1 MKLTPNGRNEAT
13 QMNFKRNFLI
23 LTLAGFLLAACGRA
37 APAET
42 ISEEDVMM
50 TYSVGTMVAGFFATQ
65 TAMVAPTP
73 ANTNTPPPTNTFPPP
88 PTIANTPIPAAWTPV
103 PIFYTATLN
112 VAVIPSVTGTP
123 PTTTPD
129 TGALASG
136 CNNSAFIR
144 DANYPPGS
152 TVSPGEEFVK
162 TWKVQNIGSCEWQYN
177 YGMAVISDKFFD
189 SSWNRLGRNVLPG
202 DWAEVSVIVSAPKN
216 DGTYTGSWRM
226 ADAGGNAFGATLT
239 LTIVV
244 P

>member
-1 MKLTPNGRNEAT
+1 
-13 QMNFKRNFLI
+13 MNFKRNLLI
-23 LTLAGFLLAACGRA
+23 LTLAGILLAACGGG
-37 APAET
+37 APEET

-65 TAMVAPTP
+65 TAMVTPTP
-73 ANTNTPPPTNTFPPP
+73 ANTNTPLPTNTFL
-88 PTIANTPIPAAWTPV
+88 PTPTPYNTPLPLATWTLV
-103 PIFYTATLN
+103 LIYYTNTPN
-112 VAVIPSVTGTP
+112 VALTPSVTGTP
-123 PTTTPD
+123 PTATQN
-129 TGALASG
+129 TGALAFG

-162 TWKVQNIGSCEWQYN
+162 TWKVQNTGTCEWQYN
-177 YGMAVISDKFFD
+177 YGMSIVSDEHFD

-216 DGTYTGSWRM
+216 DGTYNGSWRM
-226 ADAGGNAFGATLT
+226 ADAGGNAFGVTLT